1 VVRPRRYDLADRAD
15 RARVYEQVLTEGTD
29 DDVRLYVV
37 LAELI
42 DLCQNLCCR
51 TTSAA
56 GGRDGSTRGAARRH
70 CDGRSP
76 LQEQVGRIAT
86 SLPEAHGFALAG
98 GAALDATRV
107 VDALGDRG
115 HAEP

>member
-1 VVRPRRYDLADRAD
+1 MDAPDVVKAHGVIDLPPPGSLGGTPRRYDLADRAD
-15 RARVYEQVLTEGTD
+15 RTRVYEQVLTEGTA

-56 GGRDGSTRGAARRH
+56 GGRDGSTRGAA
-70 CDGRSP
+70 S
-76 LQEQVGRIAT
+76 
-86 SLPEAHGFALAG
+86 
-98 GAALDATRV
+98 
-107 VDALGDRG
+107 
-115 HAEP
+115 